1 MKASAQRMPGWM
13 FIFGWMGLSILSMLL
28 AWGLTVV
35 ILKAIQ
41 DVIGGTIQV
50 VGRTHITEDY
60 LAPYII
66 FTLVGFLS
74 GLLQFLLIRKFISKA
89 GGWILA
95 TFLGWIIPFVSVELL
110 SVLDPTGLL
119 VNIFLAVPLLLILAG
134 VALGLE
140 QWRVLK
146 SQVRHAGWWILISGL
161 AWGLTGLIIRSTIS
175 EAYDF
180 WVLLLLPAL
189 VTGLGLWWLLGW
201 LPWRDESVSNN
212 R

>member
-13 FIFGWMGLSILSMLL
+13 FIFGWMGLSILSLLL

-41 DVIGGTIQV
+41 DVIGDTIQV
-50 VGRTHITEDY
+50 VGMTHITEDY

-95 TFLGWIIPFVSVELL
+95 TFLGWIIPFVTVKLL
-110 SVLDPTGLL
+110 SVLDPTGLYVNNLL
-119 VNIFLAVPLLLILAG
+119 VVPLLLILAG
-134 VALGLE
+134 GALGLE

-189 VTGLGLWWLLGW
+189 VTGLGLCWLLGW